1 MEVRDVSSCSSGT
14 STKASGG
21 SHDARVEGTPYT
33 GSRRAR
39 TRSGGDRNRI
49 GPRRGLSAG
58 PMFNWDAAQ
67 VSPGAEPARRWRLR
81 KQLGR
86 TVITFN
92 VPPHLTDK
100 LVRLGWLDATERQP
114 GSARGLDTCWPVL
127 MPEESSGSGQ
137 KHARA
142 GKAQTTSL
150 DPGPLT
156 RQHQSTRDQTMY
168 HRAEKCQR
176 SIRSGR
182 RQQSGRGRA
191 RRGNPR

>member
-1 MEVRDVSSCSSGT
+1 MRERMWKPANPAIQRGEQGVPRGD
-14 STKASGG
+14 GG
-21 SHDARVEGTPYT
+21 
-33 GSRRAR
+33 
-39 TRSGGDRNRI
+39 RI
-49 GPRRGLSAG
+49 
-58 PMFNWDAAQ
+58 DAADQ
-67 VSPGAEPARRWRLR
+67 GVPWCQTHGDGRLR

-176 SIRSGR
+176 SIRS
-182 RQQSGRGRA
+182 
-191 RRGNPR
+191 